1 MGELARPHWKQA
13 MPAAARSQLS
23 ATASVG
29 GPPRPR
35 PKPSVGG
42 SHVRARQ
49 LQSADPASAP
59 GTLDAIVC
67 TNNREKPP
75 PNFSKLP
82 GGSEATPSGCAGAP
96 PPEAS
101 YAGCGL
107 QSAVMDIFY
116 INTRQKN
123 LRPTLPSCPEAW
135 RLLTE

>member
-1 MGELARPHWKQA
+1 MGELARPHWKQDA
-13 MPAAARSQLS
+13 PVAARSRLS

-35 PKPSVGG
+35 PTPSVGG
-42 SHVRARQ
+42 SR
-49 LQSADPASAP
+49 DFASAP
-59 GTLDAIVC
+59 GTHDAIIC
-67 TNNREKPP
+67 TNYRKKPP

-107 QSAVMDIFY
+107 LPAVIDIIY
-116 INTRQKN
+116 LNTRQKTSAQ
-123 LRPTLPSCPEAW
+123 LCQVAR
-135 RLLTE
+135 RLGGY